1 MLAIEFGPPDA
12 YRIPRQAPATRPRNE
27 AGGRHVFKPGDLVL
41 TRLGPGVVFDVGPD
55 GVLVEMDRMWLVA
68 FAPADV
74 GPLTQGAPALAPGN
88 PPGRG

>member
-1 MLAIEFGPPDA
+1 M
-12 YRIPRQAPATRPRNE
+12 
-27 AGGRHVFKPGDLVL
+27 FKPGDLVL

-74 GPLTQGAPALAPGN
+74 GPLTEATPSGPGLYGHGQAHPEDTAEPAPGN